1 MAQLIQV
8 NPYAPEPWLVKQVVA
23 AIDGGAVLILP
34 TDTVYAIVCSIEN
47 KRALETIYRIKSA
60 APGKP
65 LSVLF
70 SDLSTIT
77 DYTRG
82 IPNNA
87 FRIMKRTL
95 PGPYTYILEASKR
108 MPPGALEKR
117 TTIGVRI
124 PDHPVA
130 LAVLR
135 ELSAPLLAT
144 SVTHEDD
151 HVIDD
156 PIELS
161 QRLGRDVGYVVDAGA
176 IYPQPSTVIDFTGVD
191 PVVIREGKGS
201 LDRFR

>member
-1 MAQLIQV
+1 MAELIQV
-8 NPYAPEPWLVKQVVA
+8 NPYAPEPWLIKQVV
-23 AIDGGAVLILP
+23 DAVNRGKVVILP
-34 TDTVYAIVCSIEN
+34 TDTVYAIVCSVDS
-47 KRALETIYRIKSA
+47 KKALETIYKIKNATS
-60 APGKP
+60 GKP

-70 SDLSTIT
+70 PDLSTIT

-82 IPNNA
+82 IPNAA
-87 FRIMKRTL
+87 FRVMKRTL

-108 MPPGALEKR
+108 LPPGALEKR

-135 ELSAPLLAT
+135 ELSHPLMAT

-151 HVIDD
+151 QVLDD

-161 QRLGRDVGYVVDAGA
+161 QRLGRDTDYVVDAGA
-176 IYPQPSTVIDFTGVD
+176 IYPQPSTIIDFTGPE
-191 PVVIREGKGS
+191 PVVVREGKGS
-201 LDRFR
+201 LDLFR